1 MEVRRTTPKSSP
13 NTANEVSK
21 QSSPSTKKQSTI
33 SKKSK
38 KEETSLRPTG
48 SDILHPLPFDN
59 VTGTMTMPSSKEKA
73 NDSSPLSSTID
84 LTEKQQ
90 NDLSEARISP
100 KKAKK
105 SGEKAEEKSS
115 IRLGNGMEEE
125 KDDHRTNKLVGTQT
139 ESERK
144 EIEKMPYS
152 FENIPAAKFEPAPPK
167 TKENSAEK
175 VEESPKKPVKSEE
188 DETKPKEEK
197 IEKKKREIVE
207 NGSVEQ
213 TLSEPLKVLP
223 IGEEPTP
230 VPPPIPPPG
239 APLET
244 LSPSSPRTSEP
255 SSALI
260 ETAVERNAESSVSF
274 DTSQSMYKVCRC
286 RKKDRGAL
294 LKDSDAPVYDP
305 TLKLDIPMTRV
316 IPVTFTKYNPPNLLD
331 APTNGSTEII
341 ELPDFFTSP
350 IEDEP
355 DNYLTGM
362 YPMIATMTAAH
373 QHACLINHLVEN
385 YEFFE

>member
-38 KEETSLRPTG
+38 KEE
-48 SDILHPLPFDN
+48 N

-90 NDLSEARISP
+90 NDISEARISP
-100 KKAKK
+100 KPAKK

-115 IRLGNGMEEE
+115 IRLGNGMMEEE

-188 DETKPKEEK
+188 DETKPKEENIEK

-223 IGEEPTP
+223 IGEEPIP
-230 VPPPIPPPG
+230 IPPPIPPPG

-286 RKKDRGAL
+286 RKKERGAL

-350 IEDEP
+350 IEEEP
-355 DNYLTGM
+355 DNFLTGM